1 MATIK
6 DVAERV
12 GVSVTTVSR
21 VLNNRGYLSEDLKR
35 RVYQAMEELNYQPNE
50 LARSLFRKK
59 SNIIGLIIPDISH
72 PFFGEIAIH
81 AESYAYK
88 KGYKILLCN
97 SRLNK
102 SKEKE
107 YINMLKASQ
116 VDGIIMGS
124 HTLDTKEYNSINL
137 PIVTIDRQL
146 SDSIPYVSSD
156 HYKGGELA
164 TKLLIQRGC
173 KKIAHISGNLKL
185 HLLAKTRY
193 DGFMDTVTKFQILH
207 VVVETDLNGFKYE
220 EYEQIVT
227 DLFREHPD
235 LDGIFASSDIIAA
248 QVLKECRRIGKRVPE
263 DVKVVGF
270 DGIRVGEYITPELT
284 TIQQPIKDIAKTAV
298 KLLIDQINGTEV
310 PRENILPVKLIEKE
324 TTLGNE

>member
-72 PFFGEIAIH
+72 PFFSEIAIH
-81 AESYAYK
+81 IETFAYK
-88 KGYKILLCN
+88 SGYKILLCN
-97 SRLNK
+97 SQLDK
-102 SKEKE
+102 KKEKD
-107 YINMLKASQ
+107 YLNMLKASQ

-124 HTLDTKEYNSINL
+124 HTLDTEEYKSINMPL
-137 PIVTIDRQL
+137 VTLDRQL
-146 SDSIPYVSSD
+146 SESIPYVSSD
-156 HYKGGELA
+156 HYKGGQLA
-164 TKLLIQRGC
+164 TKLLIRKGC

-185 HLLAKTRY
+185 HLLAKARY
-193 DGFMDTVTKFQILH
+193 DGFIDTVKKHDINH
-207 VVVETDLNGFKYE
+207 VVVQTDLNGFKYD
-220 EYEQIVT
+220 EYKKIVT
-227 DLFREHPD
+227 ELFLKHPD
-235 LDGIFASSDIIAA
+235 LDGVFASSDLIAA
-248 QVLKECRRIGKRVPE
+248 QVLKECKRLGKRVPE

-270 DGIRVGEYITPELT
+270 DGIRVGEFMMPGLS

-298 KLLIDQINGTEV
+298 KLLIDWINGTEV

-324 TTLGNE
+324 TT